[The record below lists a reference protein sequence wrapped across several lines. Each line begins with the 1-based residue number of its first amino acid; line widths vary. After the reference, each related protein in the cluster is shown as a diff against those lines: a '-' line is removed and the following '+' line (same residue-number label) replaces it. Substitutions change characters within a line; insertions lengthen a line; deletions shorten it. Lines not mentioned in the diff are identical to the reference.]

1 MTRVVATLTVLL
13 AATACS
19 AERALTTPAVQ
30 TPSPRQHVSATPL
43 EPLLFVVD
51 GVKYPRDQLPLI
63 TTDRIFA
70 VRVIKGRAA
79 LEQYGKEASYGVVI
93 ITTRQGAGRRA

>member
-1 MTRVVATLTVLL
+1 MNNVAATLAVFLI
-13 AATACS
+13 ATACGG
-19 AERALTTPAVQ
+19 ERALTPLPTPAPLAQ
-30 TPSPRQHVSATPL
+30 SQSLTPL

-51 GVKYPRDQLPLI
+51 GIKYQRDQLPLI
-63 TTDRIFA
+63 TSDRIFA

-79 LEQYGKEASYGVVI
+79 LEQYGKDASYGVVI